1 MQAAQVPATCTHF
14 HKIIFLWV
22 LNESSSGLFVFLS
35 FFLLLLM
42 SHSPVPL
49 THQQTPNCSLLDFQ
63 VCGFHE
69 ILRGLSCASAN
80 VMQLLGEDI
89 QETGLFVF
97 VFCFY
102 EREFKKAT
110 SLKPCENEVI

>member
-1 MQAAQVPATCTHF
+1 MKAFCF
-14 HKIIFLWV
+14 SLSFSSLI
-22 LNESSSGLFVFLS
+22 NESL
-35 FFLLLLM
+35 
-42 SHSPVPL
+42 SPVPL

-63 VCGFHE
+63 VVCGFHE

-80 VMQLLGEDI
+80 VMRLLGEDI